1 MTNQTTEEKQTGGTD
16 PRTKTYAYNAVGQRI
31 GMTDQATGSADSTQ
45 SSYTFGSDVHG
56 SVSQLLDE
64 SGEVRSSYGYDA
76 YGKPDAKDGDVASL
90 TTGDTND
97 QKPLNPYRYTGKRL
111 DSGTAGTGETPWAS
125 IRLA

>member
-1 MTNQTTEEKQTGGTD
+1 MWVERGKPWDSE
-16 PRTKTYAYNAVGQRI
+16 PRHPRPVAAG
-31 GMTDQATGSADSTQ
+31 
-45 SSYTFGSDVHG
+45 
-56 SVSQLLDE
+56 
-64 SGEVRSSYGYDA
+64 VRSSYGYDA
-76 YGKPDAKDGDVASL
+76 CGKPDAKDGDAASL